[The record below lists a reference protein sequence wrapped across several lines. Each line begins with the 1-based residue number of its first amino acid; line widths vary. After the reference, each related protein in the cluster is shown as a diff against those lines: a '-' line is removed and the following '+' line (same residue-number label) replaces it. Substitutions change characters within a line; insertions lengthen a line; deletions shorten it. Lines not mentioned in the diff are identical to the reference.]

1 MIKWNG
7 LETFFRADKLKV
19 FKGYLKMNNAAAA
32 FLGKHNFPMHMDI
45 NTVVDAMLFDMDEGL
60 SGRPA
65 AEDMIRTFCNP
76 PDRAAAGESVIVI
89 DAGGTN
95 FRSCLVTFDQQGKA
109 SIDFMEKTRMP
120 GIEKELNRK
129 EFFDQFA
136 ENLEHLKDKSSNI
149 GFCFSYPMTIT
160 EDGDGVLIG
169 FSKEI
174 KAPEVVGCHIGKEL
188 SKALAAHGWTKKVN
202 ISLLNDTVAA
212 LLAGAACPDE
222 GCKYSSYIGFILG
235 TGMNGAYIQP
245 ADPAYKGL
253 KEQIIVCES
262 GKFDKVARSDFDV
275 EYDRKSVKPG
285 TSIMEKMCSG
295 AYLGPISYEV
305 VHTAAAEGVF
315 SPKFCDSLLKIESLT
330 LIEVDKFLHGPYG
343 TNSILGAKAAES
355 ATPEDYDIL
364 FQLLDA
370 VVERSARL
378 SSAILASC
386 VIKSGKGKKSTEP
399 VCILC
404 DGTTFFK
411 TFKIQERVRGY
422 LETILV
428 KERGRHFQ
436 IIERDN
442 DITLG
447 AAIAGLIKK

>member
-1 MIKWNG
+1 
-7 LETFFRADKLKV
+7 
-19 FKGYLKMNNAAAA
+19 MNNAVAA
-32 FLGKHNFPMHMDI
+32 FLGKHNFPVHMDI
-45 NTVVDAMLFDMDEGL
+45 NSVVDAMLFDMDQGL

-76 PDRAAAGESVIVI
+76 PEKSAAGESVIVI

-95 FRSCLVTFDQQGKA
+95 FRSCLVTFDQHGKA

-120 GIEKELNRK
+120 GIERELNRK

-136 ENLEHLKDKSSNI
+136 ENLEHLKDKSANI

-188 SKALAAHGWTKKVN
+188 AKALAEHGWTKKVR

-222 GCKYSSYIGFILG
+222 GSKYSSYIGFILG

-253 KEQIIVCES
+253 KEQIIVCEN
-262 GKFDKVARSDFDV
+262 GKFDKVMRSDFDI
-275 EYDRKSVKPG
+275 EFDRKSVKPG
-285 TSIMEKMCSG
+285 TSVLEKMCSG
-295 AYLGPISYEV
+295 AYLGPIGYEV
-305 VHTAAAEGVF
+305 VHTAAKEGLF
-315 SPKFCDSLLKIESLT
+315 SAKFCESLLKIESLT
-330 LIEVDKFLHGPYG
+330 LIELSAFLQGPYG
-343 TNSILGAKAAES
+343 TNSVLGAKAMES
-355 ATPEDYDIL
+355 ATPEDYDML

-378 SSAILASC
+378 SAAILAAC
-386 VIKSGKGKKSTEP
+386 VIKSGRGTKSCEP

-404 DGTTFFK
+404 NGTTFFK
-411 TFKIQERVRGY
+411 TYKIKERVQGY
-422 LETILV
+422 LEDLLV
-428 KERGRHFQ
+428 KERGLYYQ
-436 IIERDN
+436 IISRDN